1 MNHGAT
7 GRRDNGGMIIRD
19 AVDADLDAILAIHN
33 AAIRDSTAIW
43 TDVEVDRADREAW
56 LAEHRRDGYPV
67 IVAELDGVTVG
78 YASTGRWRE
87 KIGYR
92 HTVENSVYVDSGHH
106 GRGIGRALLT
116 ELIERSRAAG
126 IHVIVAA
133 IEAENSVSIR
143 LHESLG
149 FVSAG
154 VVPEVGTKFGRWLDL
169 ALLTLTLPRDPAS

>member
-1 MNHGAT
+1 
-7 GRRDNGGMIIRD
+7 MIIRD

-43 TDVEVDRADREAW
+43 TDVEVDRADRERW
-56 LAEHRRDGYPV
+56 LAEHRRDGFPV
-67 IVAELDGVTVG
+67 IVAEVDGMTVG
-78 YASTGRWRE
+78 YACTGRWRE

-92 HTVENSVYVDSGHH
+92 HTVENSVYVASTHH
-106 GRGIGRALLT
+106 GQGIGRALLA

-133 IEAENSVSIR
+133 IEAQNAPSIR

-149 FVSAG
+149 FVPAG
-154 VVPEVGTKFGRWLDL
+154 IVREVGTKFGRWLDL
-169 ALLTLTLPRDPAS
+169 AHLTLTLPHEPPEHEV

>member
-92 HTVENSVYVDSGHH
+92 HTVENSVYVGSGHH